1 MQKGGVA
8 GSGDGPAVQAGLQ
21 ADVRAAAAHLGDA
34 LRGLLYVV
42 LLSSQEP
49 ARCMARPGEEV

>member
-1 MQKGGVA
+1 MA

-42 LLSSQEP
+42 LLSSQD
-49 ARCMARPGEEV
+49 RSKVYG

>member
-42 LLSSQEP
+42 LLSSQE
-49 ARCMARPGEEV
+49 RGKVYG